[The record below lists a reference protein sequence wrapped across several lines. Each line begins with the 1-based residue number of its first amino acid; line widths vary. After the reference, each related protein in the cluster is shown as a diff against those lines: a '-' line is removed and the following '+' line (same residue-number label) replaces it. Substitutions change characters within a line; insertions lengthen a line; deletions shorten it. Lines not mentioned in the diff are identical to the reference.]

1 MRTASPAEGNQ
12 GRGTHGKKITHH
24 ELSVRKR
31 SRWVLVFKAPL
42 ARREQRDR
50 RIPFGTDEGKAGG
63 RWPPLREGPI
73 CVDCFPEHRRGAQ
86 WAPVLPYTLRR
97 LIWLSLCFGRRPVA
111 ALRGGPICAFFPE
124 HRKGAPNGRPFCL
137 CAPPFD
143 MAFPSAFGGRRW
155 PPYAGNLC
163 GLLSGA
169 P

>member
-12 GRGTHGKKITHH
+12 GRGTHRKKITHH

-97 LIWLSLCFGRRPVA
+97 LIWLSLCLRRAAGGRPYARAQSAGRSSLAKRLSFCAPVRRDSVTA
-111 ALRGGPICAFFPE
+111 GNRRGKRGG
-124 HRKGAPNGRPFCL
+124 R
-137 CAPPFD
+137 
-143 MAFPSAFGGRRW
+143 
-155 PPYAGNLC
+155 
-163 GLLSGA
+163 
-169 P
+169 